1 MTINGDDMKLKIIQS
16 LALAALGALI
26 VIGTA
31 TGVFDSAETIMWSFM
46 WLACAAAHVV
56 TNDSDI

>member
-1 MTINGDDMKLKIIQS
+1 MKLKTIQTA
-16 LALAALGALI
+16 ALATLGALI

-31 TGVFDSAETIMWSFM
+31 TGVFDSAETIMWSVM
-46 WLACAAAHVV
+46 WLACAAAHVT

>member
-1 MTINGDDMKLKIIQS
+1 MKLKTIQTA
-16 LALAALGALI
+16 ALAALGALI

-46 WLACAAAHVV
+46 WLGCAAAHV
-56 TNDSDI
+56 TTSDSDI

>member
-1 MTINGDDMKLKIIQS
+1 MKLKTIQT
-16 LALAALGALI
+16 LALTALGALI

-31 TGVFDSAETIMWSFM
+31 TGVFDSAETIMWTFM
-46 WLACAAAHVV
+46 WLACAAAHVT